1 MAGAVVGLTSGH
13 MDGVVLEH
21 AELRFNV
28 HGSHDSL
35 DIDVLV
41 AVDECWSRAGIKV
54 TRSAHPISCGVMSRR
69 LSCGGLLGS
78 TSCGLFASLPA
89 YSRVVCR
96 R

>member
-1 MAGAVVGLTSGH
+1 MGLTSGH
-13 MDGVVLEH
+13 MDGVLEH

-41 AVDECWSRAGIKV
+41 AVDESWSRAGIKV
-54 TRSAHPISCGVMSRR
+54 TRSAHPISCGVMSCRVVVVVVVEHCHAGVCLSR
-69 LSCGGLLGS
+69 LL
-78 TSCGLFASLPA
+78 ASLPV